1 LGDGGGKRCFV
12 TAITPLSALLV
23 HCCDGEEGTV
33 MARYF
38 AFLVV
43 GCAFTFGAMAMAETH
58 IQVSNPAP
66 QFAAYQS
73 VH

>member
-1 LGDGGGKRCFV
+1 MRYAGRPAFHLEVR
-12 TAITPLSALLV
+12 
-23 HCCDGEEGTV
+23 EGLA

-43 GCAFTFGAMAMAETH
+43 GCAFTFGAVAMVETH
-58 IQVSNPAP
+58 VQASNPAP
-66 QFAAYQS
+66 QFAGNQN

>member
-1 LGDGGGKRCFV
+1 MRHASLPAFHLEVR
-12 TAITPLSALLV
+12 
-23 HCCDGEEGTV
+23 EGMA

-43 GCAFTFGAMAMAETH
+43 GCAFTFCAAAMAKTH
-58 IQVSNPAP
+58 LQVSNPAP

-73 VH
+73 AQ

>member
-1 LGDGGGKRCFV
+1 
-12 TAITPLSALLV
+12 
-23 HCCDGEEGTV
+23 

-43 GCAFTFGAMAMAETH
+43 GCAFTFCAAAMAKTH
-58 IQVSNPAP
+58 LQVSNPAP

-73 VH
+73 AQ